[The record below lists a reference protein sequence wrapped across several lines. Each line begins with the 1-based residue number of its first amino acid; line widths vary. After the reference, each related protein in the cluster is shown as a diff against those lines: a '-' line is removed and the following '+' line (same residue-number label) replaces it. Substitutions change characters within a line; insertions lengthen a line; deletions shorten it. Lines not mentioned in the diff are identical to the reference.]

1 MGYVLIP
8 PTIEEGPIGGHRL
21 FYFYKMLKSISVL
34 KIDGQYVEIREPSQ
48 DEIALATEVYIG
60 GHEYPVSD
68 AIAAELIAAGYEVI
82 TV

>member
-21 FYFYKMLKSISVL
+21 FYFYKMLRSISVL
-34 KIDGQYVEIREPSQ
+34 KIDGQYVEYRDPSQ
-48 DEIALATEVYIG
+48 DDIALATEVYIG